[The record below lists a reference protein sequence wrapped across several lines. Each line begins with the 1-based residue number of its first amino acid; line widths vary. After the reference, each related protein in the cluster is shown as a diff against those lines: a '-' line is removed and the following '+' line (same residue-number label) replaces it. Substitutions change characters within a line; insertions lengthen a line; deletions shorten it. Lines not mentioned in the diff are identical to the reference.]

1 MEVTL
6 TLANSNSNL
15 LNNISQI
22 PLPPQVPGQRPA
34 MFSGVHLDYPP
45 QYVPQEGKKSLS
57 ATTLQERE
65 KTPCPHTLLERV
77 RTPCF
82 LSPQEGERTPH
93 FHTPQEGV
101 KTPCSHTPREG
112 VKTPRSHAPQEGVKT
127 PSVQSH
133 IVFIQDQVQKENNL
147 KVGSRL
153 KLFLP
158 VWKNL
163 GAHHSIQNLIAEG
176 YKLPFRERPK
186 LSRTPCIISGFSDL
200 NKQSALS
207 TAIQDL
213 IRKGAIDIVQKPD
226 SLGFYSR
233 LFLVPKPGNRWRPVI
248 DLSCLNKFL
257 AISKFTM
264 ETPESIRA
272 SLRKNEWVTSID
284 LTDAYLHIPIHPH
297 SQKYLRFHHKGVS
310 YQFTS
315 LPFGLATAPL
325 TFTNVVK
332 EVRLLAL
339 QRGIRIHQYLD
350 DWLVRAPS
358 KEECH
363 KQTQKLLNLIRDL
376 GFIVNFKKSELVPSQ
391 RFDFL
396 GYHFLL
402 DLGLVKPTQDRWTKL
417 QDMFRR
423 LSSKSVISARTL
435 MSTIGLLASMEK
447 TVKLGRM
454 HMRPFQ
460 WHLKTH
466 WKYPMPLDTP
476 IPWNQKMIRH
486 GEWWLDPKNVLL
498 GEFLHPREHEKL
510 IFTDASNAG
519 WGAHLDHD
527 STGGVWSHI
536 ESHLH
541 INLLELKAVLL
552 ALQFFKTT
560 CKNNR
565 VLIASDNTSI
575 VSYIN
580 KQGGTKSAELCAL
593 MWRILTWCNLNNVTL
608 RARHIPGSLN
618 VIADGLSRRNQIQ
631 STEWSLSPQ
640 VFKQISRIWESPQ
653 VDLFATRLNTKLPLY
668 VSPIPDP
675 QAWAVDA
682 LNIPWENLVAY
693 AFPPTALLPKVIQ
706 KLQSQMCRLLL
717 IAPGWPSKP
726 WFWDLVEMSL
736 DVPRRLPQTRTLL
749 KQPMNNIFHSNPA
762 SLNLHVWY
770 LGAQRCNKE
779 GSLQKWQTEL
789 LLLKDS
795 TRAIYTSKWSVFQRW
810 CMEQQ
815 VDFGSPSIGDIC
827 NFFWYLF
834 HDLNRCPSTI
844 EGYRTAIADTLGN
857 SDLNIGS
864 NTDIARLIASF
875 YRDKPKKSRPLPK
888 WDLAL
893 VLHKLTQPPF
903 EPQEECTLKLTTW
916 KTVFS
921 ISSGLG
927 KEAQRNP
934 RLDS

>member
-1 MEVTL
+1 MNL
-6 TLANSNSNL
+6 T
-15 LNNISQI
+15 
-22 PLPPQVPGQRPA
+22 
-34 MFSGVHLDYPP
+34 
-45 QYVPQEGKKSLS
+45 
-57 ATTLQERE
+57 
-65 KTPCPHTLLERV
+65 
-77 RTPCF
+77 
-82 LSPQEGERTPH
+82 
-93 FHTPQEGV
+93 
-101 KTPCSHTPREG
+101 
-112 VKTPRSHAPQEGVKT
+112 
-127 PSVQSH
+127 
-133 IVFIQDQVQKENNL
+133 
-147 KVGSRL
+147 VGSRL
-153 KLFLP
+153 KSFLP
-158 VWKNL
+158 AWKNL
-163 GAHHSIQNLIAEG
+163 GAHRSIQNLIAEG

-186 LSRTPCIISGFSDL
+186 LSRIPCITSGFADF

-213 IRKGAIDIVQKPD
+213 LFKGAIDIVQKPD

-233 LFLVPKPGNRWRPVI
+233 LFLVPKPGNCWRPVI

-257 AISKFTM
+257 AISKFKM

-284 LTDAYLHIPIHPH
+284 LIDAYLHILIHPQSH
-297 SQKYLRFHHKGVS
+297 KYLRFFHKGVS

-325 TFTNVVK
+325 IFTSIVK

-339 QRGIRIHQYLD
+339 QQGIRIHQYLD
-350 DWLVRAPS
+350 DWLIHAPS

-363 KQTQKLLNLIRDL
+363 QQTQNLLNLIQEL
-376 GFIVNFKKSELVPSQ
+376 GFLVNHKKSELVPSQ

-402 DLGLVKPTQDRWTKL
+402 DLGLVKPTQDRWMKL

-435 MSTIGLLASMEK
+435 MSTIGLLASTEK

-486 GEWWLDPKNVLL
+486 GEWWLDPTNVLQ

-519 WGAHLDHD
+519 WGVHFDHE
-527 STGGVWSHI
+527 STRGVWSHA
-536 ESHLH
+536 EKHLH
-541 INLLELKAVLL
+541 INLLEMKEVFL
-552 ALQFFKTT
+552 ALQFFRLT

-565 VLIASDNTSI
+565 VLIASDNTSV

-580 KQGGTKSAELCAL
+580 KQGGTRSAELCAL
-593 MWRILTWCNLNNVTL
+593 MRRILTWCNLNNVTL
-608 RARHIPGSLN
+608 RARHVPGSLN

-640 VFKQISRIWESPQ
+640 VFKQISKIWESPQ

-693 AFPPTALLPKVIQ
+693 AYPPTALLPKVVQ
-706 KLQSQMCRLLL
+706 KLQSQMCRLIL
-717 IAPGWPSKP
+717 IAPG
-726 WFWDLVEMSL
+726 
-736 DVPRRLPQTRTLL
+736 T
-749 KQPMNNIFHSNPA
+749 
-762 SLNLHVWY
+762 
-770 LGAQRCNKE
+770 
-779 GSLQKWQTEL
+779 
-789 LLLKDS
+789 
-795 TRAIYTSKWSVFQRW
+795 TS
-810 CMEQQ
+810 
-815 VDFGSPSIGDIC
+815 G
-827 NFFWYLF
+827 
-834 HDLNRCPSTI
+834 
-844 EGYRTAIADTLGN
+844 
-857 SDLNIGS
+857 
-864 NTDIARLIASF
+864 
-875 YRDKPKKSRPLPK
+875 
-888 WDLAL
+888 
-893 VLHKLTQPPF
+893 
-903 EPQEECTLKLTTW
+903 TT
-916 KTVFS
+916 
-921 ISSGLG
+921 
-927 KEAQRNP
+927 
-934 RLDS
+934 